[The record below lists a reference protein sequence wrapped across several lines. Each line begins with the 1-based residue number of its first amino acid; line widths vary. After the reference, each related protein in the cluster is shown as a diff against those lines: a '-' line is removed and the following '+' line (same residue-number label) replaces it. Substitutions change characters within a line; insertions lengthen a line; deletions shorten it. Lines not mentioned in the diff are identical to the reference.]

1 MMIPEINNQ
10 PEKTQINILK
20 SLYPF
25 LKKHKRLILLAS
37 FCLLFSTILT
47 SIQPL
52 LLRSAIDNYIVPS
65 DYPGLV
71 RLSLIFLLLIAGS
84 FLFNYAGT
92 ITSFLLAQRTIIDL
106 RFAIFKKLLTLS
118 VAFMGKTPL
127 GVLITRTTNDTEN
140 LNELMSSGALQL
152 INNIIL
158 LISTV
163 VFLLFLN
170 AKLTVVVLFLL
181 PVVIA
186 LIIYFSKTLRQAY
199 LISRNNLTRIN
210 IYMQENLSG
219 ISLIKVFSRKEL
231 NTKFFKQIASDYKQS
246 MYNALRKDI
255 MFRQLIN
262 FSSYISQIA
271 VILYGGYMV
280 MTGETTI
287 GTIPA
292 FLAYLTHFYNPLRD
306 LGERFNII
314 QNAAASMTKIAT
326 ILDNDD
332 TVPEIDQPVKTE
344 IQGNISFEK
353 VCFRY
358 DTQWVLKEVS
368 FDIQKGEKIA
378 IVGPTGAGKS
388 TIMNLLLRFYDFE
401 KGCIKI
407 DGVDIRD
414 YELKHLRSNM
424 AIVLQDVFIFKDT
437 IRNNITMG
445 NKDISDEAIIK
456 AAKHLNAWDF
466 ILNQPRGLDS
476 ELTVEGTNLSHG
488 QKQLLTFVRTLVHN
502 PKILLLDEAT
512 SSVDTQTEKLI
523 QQGIEKLMHGRTSI
537 VIAHRLSTI
546 INSDRI
552 FVIEKG
558 VLAETGSHHELLKK
572 RGLYYQ
578 LYSIQFAQKIE
589 QNI

>member
-106 RFAIFKKLLTLS
+106 RFAMFKKLLTLS

>member
-353 VCFRY
+353 V
-358 DTQWVLKEVS
+358 
-368 FDIQKGEKIA
+368 
-378 IVGPTGAGKS
+378 
-388 TIMNLLLRFYDFE
+388 
-401 KGCIKI
+401 
-407 DGVDIRD
+407 
-414 YELKHLRSNM
+414 
-424 AIVLQDVFIFKDT
+424 
-437 IRNNITMG
+437 
-445 NKDISDEAIIK
+445 
-456 AAKHLNAWDF
+456 
-466 ILNQPRGLDS
+466 
-476 ELTVEGTNLSHG
+476 
-488 QKQLLTFVRTLVHN
+488 
-502 PKILLLDEAT
+502 
-512 SSVDTQTEKLI
+512 
-523 QQGIEKLMHGRTSI
+523 
-537 VIAHRLSTI
+537 
-546 INSDRI
+546 
-552 FVIEKG
+552 
-558 VLAETGSHHELLKK
+558 
-572 RGLYYQ
+572 
-578 LYSIQFAQKIE
+578 
-589 QNI
+589 